1 MTTYIIIAGVLLA
14 VIVIA
19 SFAIWLGNRSASE
32 AGSAKA
38 ETAQATAEAKASSA
52 ALDAAVQGTTDAQI
66 VDDLR
71 AGKF

>member
-19 SFAIWLGNRSASE
+19 SFAIWRAEKSAST
-32 AGSAKA
+32 AGAATA
-38 ETAQATAEAKASSA
+38 EVAQSKAEAKASSA
-52 ALDAAVQGTTDAQI
+52 ALDAAVQGTDDAQV

-71 AGKF
+71 TGKF